1 MKNGTGRQE
10 QWIVALLAGSIWI
23 FCEVVLGAMVK
34 SMALPL
40 RGTLMTCIGVGVLL
54 MAFAFT
60 RRAWVV
66 GVAVLMTVVG
76 KMIFTPTYGG
86 GFWMVMNSSTAVFLE
101 GACMVA
107 AVSLLSWRCKGRSL
121 RLGFAAGGAMLCAG
135 TAFYAVGIHL
145 APCPYLLQFSSLGFL
160 VCESMPWGVASA
172 MTAPLG
178 FALGRQLKS
187 RYLSREK
194 QSLGALPACGMIA
207 GCWLACVVMTTL
219 IS

>member
-1 MKNGTGRQE
+1 MRNCTGRQE

-66 GVAVLMTVVG
+66 ATAVLVTVVG
-76 KMIFTPTYGG
+76 KILFTPTYGG
-86 GFWMVMNSSTAVFLE
+86 GLWMVLNSSTAVFLE
-101 GACMVA
+101 GACIFAVA
-107 AVSLLSWRCKGRSL
+107 CFLQNRGEH
-121 RLGFAAGGAMLCAG
+121 RLHWVALASGAAMLCAG

-145 APCPYLLQFSSLGFL
+145 APCPYLLQFHSAGFL
-160 VCESMPWGVASA
+160 LRESIPWAIASA
-172 MTAPLG
+172 VTAPVG
-178 FALGRQLKS
+178 FALGRQLKY
-187 RYLSREK
+187 RYLSGEK

-207 GCWLACVVMTTL
+207 GCWLACVVVITL